1 MSQDKLIV
9 SQAQSNKIIEENTNQ
24 IYLKAISK
32 YELYIK
38 NKSDQGSR
46 LK

>member
-9 SQAQSNKIIEENTNQ
+9 SQAQSNQIIEENTNQ
-24 IYLKAISK
+24 IYLKAINK
-32 YELYIK
+32 YELYFK

>member
-9 SQAQSNKIIEENTNQ
+9 NQDQSNQITEENTNQ
-24 IYLKAISK
+24 IYLKAINK

-46 LK
+46 LR